1 MVKIGNKIYLVETKA
16 ERDLNNQNVKSKRL
30 ATIDWTDKINE
41 LKPEDRMN
49 CNWSYV
55 LLGEKTFYGMS
66 KKDASTE
73 EILEYAKLT
82 KAKVKGTLGD
92 YLGIKEY

>member
-1 MVKIGNKIYLVETKA
+1 
-16 ERDLNNQNVKSKRL
+16 
-30 ATIDWTDKINE
+30 
-41 LKPEDRMN
+41 MN
-49 CNWSYV
+49 CTWSYV

-66 KKDASTE
+66 EKDASTE

-92 YLGIKEY
+92 VLGIKEY

>member
-49 CNWSYV
+49 CTWYYV
-55 LLGEKTFYGMS
+55 LLRKKTF
-66 KKDASTE
+66 
-73 EILEYAKLT
+73 IQ
-82 KAKVKGTLGD
+82 
-92 YLGIKEY
+92 

>member
-1 MVKIGNKIYLVETKA
+1 
-16 ERDLNNQNVKSKRL
+16 
-30 ATIDWTDKINE
+30 
-41 LKPEDRMN
+41 MN